1 MIRRLLL
8 PAAAALAIILGAL
21 LGVVFGAE
29 IAREVWMIALLGTG
43 APVVFRTLISA
54 VRGRFATDAVATL
67 SIIGSVALSQ
77 PLAGLVIVLMQ
88 TGGEALE
95 RFAEGRASAAVRA
108 LEEAAPRIAHRV
120 VDERIEEVAV
130 SAVALGDVLLVRP
143 GELVPCDGIVLD
155 GESELDTSSLTGEA
169 MPVRAVPGLTVMS
182 GMVNGFGVFQM
193 KATAAASGSQ
203 YARIVDLVRS
213 AQASKAPIQR
223 MADRYAVWFTPIVIA
238 VCIVVV
244 LVTHDWLRVL
254 AVLVVA
260 TPCPLIL
267 AAPVAIVG
275 GINRAA
281 RQQIIIRHGDALERL
296 ADVDIAVFDKTGT
309 ITIGTP
315 RLADVRLASGFDRTE
330 VLRLAAALEQGS
342 SHRLAGVLV
351 AAAESERIELPR
363 ATQHQEAPGQGVS
376 GDVEGHAMRVG
387 ARSFVVPFCETG
399 VRDADR
405 LEGTDATL
413 RAYVSI
419 DGRLAAV
426 LEYADELRPEL
437 PTVLADLERQG
448 VRRFVLLSG
457 DHAPIARAIAAR
469 AGVSEVY
476 GDLLPADKAQ
486 FIERL
491 RSEGTAVMMVGD
503 GVNDAPALTSAD
515 VGIALAG
522 HGGGITTEAA
532 DVIILV
538 DSLSRVPQAVTIGTR
553 TLRIAR
559 QSINVG
565 LGLSGVFML
574 VAAFGGIAPAIGA
587 ALQEVIDV
595 AVIFNALRSA
605 REPKDQRRPPP
616 GSSLTRQRHTGS
628 AERRQPEPRDSRLKP
643 AALGRRG

>member
-1 MIRRLLL
+1 
-8 PAAAALAIILGAL
+8 
-21 LGVVFGAE
+21 
-29 IAREVWMIALLGTG
+29 
-43 APVVFRTLISA
+43 
-54 VRGRFATDAVATL
+54 
-67 SIIGSVALSQ
+67 
-77 PLAGLVIVLMQ
+77 
-88 TGGEALE
+88 
-95 RFAEGRASAAVRA
+95 
-108 LEEAAPRIAHRV
+108 
-120 VDERIEEVAV
+120 
-130 SAVALGDVLLVRP
+130 
-143 GELVPCDGIVLD
+143 
-155 GESELDTSSLTGEA
+155 
-169 MPVRAVPGLTVMS
+169 
-182 GMVNGFGVFQM
+182 
-193 KATAAASGSQ
+193 
-203 YARIVDLVRS
+203 
-213 AQASKAPIQR
+213 
-223 MADRYAVWFTPIVIA
+223 
-238 VCIVVV
+238 
-244 LVTHDWLRVL
+244 
-254 AVLVVA
+254 
-260 TPCPLIL
+260 
-267 AAPVAIVG
+267 
-275 GINRAA
+275 
-281 RQQIIIRHGDALERL
+281 
-296 ADVDIAVFDKTGT
+296 
-309 ITIGTP
+309 
-315 RLADVRLASGFDRTE
+315 
-330 VLRLAAALEQGS
+330 
-342 SHRLAGVLV
+342 
-351 AAAESERIELPR
+351 
-363 ATQHQEAPGQGVS
+363 
-376 GDVEGHAMRVG
+376 MRVG

-405 LEGTDATL
+405 LEGTHATL

-532 DVIILV
+532 DVIILI
-538 DSLSRVPQAVTIGTR
+538 DSLSRVPQAVNIGAR

-565 LGLSGVFML
+565 IGLSGVFML

-605 REPKDQRRPPP
+605 REPKDGRQPPS
-616 GSSLTRQRHTGS
+616 GSSLTQQRHAGS
-628 AERRQPEPRDSRLKP
+628 GERRQPEPRDSRLKP
-643 AALGRRG
+643 AALGRHA